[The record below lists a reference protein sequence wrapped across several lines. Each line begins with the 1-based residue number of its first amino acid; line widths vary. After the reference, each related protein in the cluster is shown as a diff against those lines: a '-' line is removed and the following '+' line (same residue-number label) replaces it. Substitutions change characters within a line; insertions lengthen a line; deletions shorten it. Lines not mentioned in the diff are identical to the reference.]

1 MFLSESSYLTKQVT
15 DKFVLIL
22 VLLDVPIGE
31 VYDVSN
37 ANGLLVLILVLLD
50 VPIGDQIL

>member
-1 MFLSESSYLTKQVT
+1 MTKQVT